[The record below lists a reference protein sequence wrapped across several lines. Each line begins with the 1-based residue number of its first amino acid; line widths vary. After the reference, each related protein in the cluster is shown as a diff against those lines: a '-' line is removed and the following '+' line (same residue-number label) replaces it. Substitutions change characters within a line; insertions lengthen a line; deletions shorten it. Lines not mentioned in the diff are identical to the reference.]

1 MAIDEAVPCFGCG
14 FRMLT
19 EKFCPKC
26 GTAKPISYIDESLKV
41 EESEAGGLSCAAGG
55 DTTLT
60 APRSSWRKCWA
71 WPR

>member
-1 MAIDEAVPCFGCG
+1 MASDDAVPCFGCG

-41 EESEAGGLSCAAGG
+41 EESGRRAVVRSRRRHNLNRA
-55 DTTLT
+55 TLKL
-60 APRSSWRKCWA
+60 A
-71 WPR
+71 

>member
-1 MAIDEAVPCFGCG
+1 LAIDEAVPYFGCG

-41 EESEAGGLSCAAGG
+41 EESGRRAVVRSRRRHNLNRA
-55 DTTLT
+55 TLKL
-60 APRSSWRKCWA
+60 A
-71 WPR
+71 

>member
-1 MAIDEAVPCFGCG
+1 MAIDEAVPCFDCG

-41 EESEAGGLSCAAGG
+41 EESGRRAVV
-55 DTTLT
+55 
-60 APRSSWRKCWA
+60 RSQRRHNLNRATFKLA
-71 WPR
+71 